1 MISLDTDYS
10 PVKSGYEGDQ
20 VNFEVNTSVVSLTK
34 EEEELKLTVS
44 TNGAVKPKNA
54 LLEVLQMSQN
64 LYGKIVDSLNSEK
77 KEIITEE

>member
-1 MISLDTDYS
+1 VISLDTDYS
-10 PVKSGYEGDQ
+10 PVKSGYEGVQ
-20 VNFEVNTSVVSLTK
+20 VNFEVNTVVVSLTK

-44 TNGAVKPKNA
+44 TNGAIKPKDA

-64 LYGKIVDSLNSEK
+64 LYSKIVDSLNSER